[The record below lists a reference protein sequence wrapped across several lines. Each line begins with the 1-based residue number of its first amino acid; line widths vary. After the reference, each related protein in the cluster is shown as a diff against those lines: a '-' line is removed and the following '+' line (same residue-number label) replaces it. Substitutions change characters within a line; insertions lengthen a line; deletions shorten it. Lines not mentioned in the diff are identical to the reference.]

1 MYFTFFLMLIVYFFF
16 FFFCFDG
23 LIIFSIKKRPLQKCN
38 VTAIKK
44 IYTRNYDYLLAL
56 IFFTIQTRSVRDL
69 A

>member
-44 IYTRNYDYLLAL
+44 IYTRNYDYLH
-56 IFFTIQTRSVRDL
+56 
-69 A
+69 